1 MMAAATF
8 RIKRVDEHPM
18 QQWLTFMLP
27 EEVARKIYK
36 DYYFSQ
42 VSHSLSSIYSL
53 LTSIFDLGP
62 LTN

>member
-1 MMAAATF
+1 MMAAARF

-18 QQWLTFMLP
+18 QEWLTFMLP
-27 EEVARKIYK
+27 EEIARKIYK

-53 LTSIFDLGP
+53 LTSI
-62 LTN
+62 LT